1 MLSPKTQLS
10 LKSAKEYFRE
20 HLCVGDYYAEG
31 QKISGEWFGE
41 AAEKLGLKGRVGEKE
56 FLALCEGLN
65 PATGEWLTA
74 RKNSTR
80 VEDGKVAP
88 NRRVFYDFTFSP
100 PKSVSVVALFQDVRI
115 IELHDRAVR
124 LAMLELEKFAETR
137 VRKAGQTGDRET
149 GNLIGASF
157 QHDTSRELDPHLHTH
172 CVVMNATFDP
182 AENRWKALEASGMY
196 RAQKFAENAYY
207 HELAQGLRLLGYE
220 LESNKRDFE
229 IKGVPASLIKR
240 FSKRHQQIDE
250 ETQKRVEKEGLRG
263 NVKELRKQVAHDER
277 RRKIKDSTADRL
289 RPSWAKQMTVDERA
303 ALIAIRGLKPQRP
316 QQADVAAIVAWAD
329 QHLFERR
336 SVVDEHELLSTALAH
351 GRGQTFDLA
360 ALKQAVEARDY
371 VRDDKTRQLTS
382 REVLRCELDIVLA
395 ARDGRRFYASLN
407 PDYAG
412 SSALSAEQRAAVK
425 QILGSRD
432 FITLFRGGAGTG
444 KSFALKEV
452 ERGLAVAG
460 RPVVVLAPQR
470 QQVSDLTKDG
480 LPAQTVA
487 QILTTKQLP
496 ANAVVIVDEAGQIG
510 GRQMRELIRLV
521 QAQHGRLILSGDT
534 RQHGAVAASD
544 ALRAIEQYGRLK
556 AAEIQEIRRQNPK
569 LGNSRAERD
578 TIREYRAAVKAAAS
592 GNVVESFDRL
602 DRMGCVRELNER
614 DRRDVLAKEYVEA
627 VARNEKPLVV
637 AQTWTEVRAVNEAIR
652 EQLKAAGKLG
662 PGKVLTAYQ
671 TVDGTEAQKREARFY
686 EAGQSALFLK
696 RYGRFDR
703 GDLCEIKG
711 ATERGVVL
719 VKNGRCS
726 TLSYRYTDRITV
738 AAASKVEIA
747 SGDRLQLK
755 FNGKSTEG
763 SPLNNGELVT
773 VRSVRKNGAL
783 VVEDEAG
790 TRKTLAPSQRL
801 FNRGYAVTSY
811 ASQGKTVDT
820 VLIADAA
827 NRAATNHNQWYVAI
841 SRGRKNVVVYTSDK
855 EELRASVQRSGDRKL
870 ALDLKA
876 NTSVPAEST
885 RQQVRQLPAWTHRA
899 WETIQ
904 RLQRQQFIEKTNLRM
919 HPTPRVQQRFVENHQ
934 PRVQSAP
941 QIRIKL

>member
-10 LKSAKEYFRE
+10 LNSAKEYFRE

-65 PATGEWLTA
+65 PTTGEWLTM

-100 PKSVSVVALFQDVRI
+100 PKSVSIVALFQDVRI

-124 LAMLELEKFAETR
+124 AAMLALEKFAETR
-137 VRKAGQTGDRET
+137 VRNAGQDSDRVT
-149 GNLIGASF
+149 GNLVGAMF
-157 QHDTSRELDPHLHTH
+157 QHDTSRELDPQLHTH
-172 CVVMNATFDP
+172 CVMMNATFDP
-182 AENRWKALEASGMY
+182 AENRWKALQAAGMY

-207 HELAQGLRLLGYE
+207 HVLAQGLPLLGYE

-229 IKGVPASLIKR
+229 IKGVPASLIKL

-277 RRKIKDSTADRL
+277 KRKIKDSTADRL
-289 RPSWAKQMTVDERA
+289 RPSWAKQMTADERS
-303 ALIAIRGLKPQRP
+303 ALIGLCGLKPQCP
-316 QQADVAAIVAWAD
+316 KQADIAAIMAWAD

-336 SVVDEHELLSTALAH
+336 SVVQEHELLSAALAH
-351 GRGQTFDLA
+351 GRGQTFDLS
-360 ALKQAVEARDY
+360 ALKQAIEARDY
-371 VRDDKTRQLTS
+371 VRDADTRQLTS
-382 REVLRCELDIVLA
+382 RETLRCELGIVMA
-395 ARDGRRFYASLN
+395 ARDGRGLYAPFN
-407 PDYAG
+407 PDYAE
-412 SSALSAEQRAAVK
+412 SSALSAEQGAAVK
-425 QILGSRD
+425 QILGSED

-452 ERGLAVAG
+452 ERGLSAAG

-470 QQVSDLTKDG
+470 QQVSDLTRDG

-496 ANAVVIVDEAGQIG
+496 TNTVVIVDEAGQIG
-510 GRQMRELIRLV
+510 GRQLHELIRLV
-521 QAQHGRLILSGDT
+521 KAQHGQLILSGDT

-544 ALRAIEQYGRLK
+544 ALRAIERYGYLK
-556 AAEIQEIRRQNPK
+556 AAEIQEIRRQNPA
-569 LGNSRAERD
+569 LGKSNAERSA
-578 TIREYRAAVKAAAS
+578 IHEYRAAVKAAAA

-602 DRMGCVRELNER
+602 DRMGCVRELNEH

-627 VARNEKPLVV
+627 VARKEKPLVV
-637 AQTWTEVRAVNEAIR
+637 AQTWNEVRAVNEAIR
-652 EQLKAAGKLG
+652 EQLKTAGKLG

-686 EAGQSALFLK
+686 EAGQSAYFLQ
-696 RYGRFDR
+696 RYGRFAK
-703 GDLCEIKG
+703 GDLCEIRG

-726 TLSYRYTDRITV
+726 TLSYRYTDRIAV
-738 AAASKVEIA
+738 AASSKVEIA
-747 SGDRLQLK
+747 PGDRLQLK

-763 SPLNNGELVT
+763 APLNNGELVT
-773 VRSVRKNGAL
+773 VHGVRKNGLL

-827 NRAATNHNQWYVAI
+827 NRATTNHNQWYVAI
-841 SRGRKNVVVYTSDK
+841 SRGRKNVVVFTSDK
-855 EELRASVQRSGDRKL
+855 EELRASVQRTGDRKL
-870 ALDLKA
+870 ALDLKPTA
-876 NTSVPAEST
+876 SVPAEPT
-885 RQQVRQLPAWTHRA
+885 RQQVRRGSARKNRA

-904 RLQRQQFIEKTNLRM
+904 SFQRHQFIKKANLRM
-919 HPTPRVQQRFVENHQ
+919 QPAPAVAPSVRQRYI
-934 PRVQSAP
+934 QS
-941 QIRIKL
+941 R